1 MFFVPFLSHLFR
13 SFVRDKSIITITT
26 HPATSFEKKN
36 ITQFAIEELRGLSD
50 SGVYTT
56 LSLHK
61 VQKSE
66 RGQGVFHFNHYF
78 TVELHSTHFKDPK
91 GAPSKL
97 SVQEFD
103 IIVMKS
109 DDDGV
114 YSFAIDEFPEMKK
127 TSINAFWREM
137 VEEHVKIRT
146 DSFAAMEREEL
157 ERDARSVG
165 LNNLNVFLKTL
176 KEMSVQDL
184 KELMTTNQNT
194 NSGLSSLKN
203 ELAESELG
211 KRWDFSVAKEQ
222 EKYDLHIEQ
231 LRSGQQ
237 STEL

>member
-1 MFFVPFLSHLFR
+1 
-13 SFVRDKSIITITT
+13 
-26 HPATSFEKKN
+26 
-36 ITQFAIEELRGLSD
+36 
-50 SGVYTT
+50 
-56 LSLHK
+56 
-61 VQKSE
+61 
-66 RGQGVFHFNHYF
+66 
-78 TVELHSTHFKDPK
+78 
-91 GAPSKL
+91 
-97 SVQEFD
+97 
-103 IIVMKS
+103 
-109 DDDGV
+109 
-114 YSFAIDEFPEMKK
+114 
-127 TSINAFWREM
+127 
-137 VEEHVKIRT
+137 
-146 DSFAAMEREEL
+146 MEREEL

-211 KRWDFSVAKEQ
+211 KRWDFSVVKEQ